1 VQDIPPR
8 SSEHNPEQR
17 NRQAVDR
24 VEGVWNHSTP
34 SITIT
39 AIILIVVTVAAG
51 ALAAFGIA
59 SSFEARGIIV
69 ATAVVGGAGLAF
81 ALSVIA
87 RIVLVEVISAL
98 RLSRQARE
106 LSEND
111 PGSRS
116 RT

>member
-1 VQDIPPR
+1 MDDIPPR
-8 SSEHNPEQR
+8 TSDRNPER
-17 NRQAVDR
+17 GRPRAVSR

-39 AIILIVVTVAAG
+39 AIILIVVTVGAG

-59 SSFEARGIIV
+59 TSFEARGIIV

-98 RLSRQARE
+98 RLSRKAKE
-106 LSEND
+106 LSD
-111 PGSRS
+111 HHPGSATRS
-116 RT
+116 